1 MDKDKDDQLNL
12 DQLVVFVVEV
22 KKTGLVEVTVHV
34 FLCLWKRWVIIS
46 LLIFGLLAYFS
57 LWWL

>member
-34 FLCLWKRWVIIS
+34 FLCL
-46 LLIFGLLAYFS
+46 
-57 LWWL
+57 